1 MDSLLFILLLCV
13 ELSNC
18 ASGENNNFDFEKQWK
33 LIAVLLSVGILIMLV
48 VVVFLLC
55 MILMLNSQHTSSARS
70 SRSKQ
75 KTETDVESATPMLPV
90 ETVLDIEDV
99 TGVNP
104 IYKTKSSNLEISR
117 TIQTTSCHTIQRG
130 KMKMWQPRNEEDRAR
145 RLRVFV
151 KKMIDPNDPVQQTM
165 IKQELL
171 TMIRLDK
178 NPNILAFVGNVMEG
192 DQISII
198 SEYCEGGSL
207 LQFVKQFRG
216 SRDFTDQLIHA
227 RVENNEQNT
236 DSYNWNNQVLDSN
249 LKVFCTFDLLS
260 ISYQICSGMKCL
272 SGNSFVHRQLS
283 LRNIFITANKTIRIG
298 NFSLARPHGNNAY
311 YRINNVNLKIPI
323 SHRAPETLEDS
334 RFVEQSDVW
343 SFAVC
348 LYELYS
354 LGESPFDG
362 LNDMK
367 KCLERVGELQKPEY
381 CHQEIYDFMLTC
393 WNADQFKRPVF
404 SKCVDFFEEHMK
416 RFNVHILE
424 QIHIKLEEASRGQ
437 AELVNWTRRQ

>member
-13 ELSNC
+13 ELSEC
-18 ASGENNNFDFEKQWK
+18 ASQDQFDFEKQWK
-33 LIAVLLSVGILIMLV
+33 LIAIILCVGILIMLV

-55 MILMLNSQHTSSARS
+55 MILKMNSPQTSSGRS

-75 KTETDVESATPMLPV
+75 ETEKDVESATPMLPV
-90 ETVLDIEDV
+90 EDIPVGADV
-99 TGVNP
+99 NS
-104 IYKTKSSNLEISR
+104 IFKTKSSNLEISR
-117 TIQTTSCHTIQRG
+117 TIQTTSCHTIQKG

-249 LKVFCTFDLLS
+249 LEVFSTFDLLS
-260 ISYQICSGMKCL
+260 IAYQICSGMKCL
-272 SGNSFVHRQLS
+272 SGNSLVHRQLS

-334 RFVEQSDVW
+334 RFIEQSDVW

-348 LYELYS
+348 LYELFS
-354 LGESPFDG
+354 LGDSPFDG
-362 LNDMK
+362 LNDMRRF
-367 KCLERVGELQKPEY
+367 LERVGELQKPEY

-393 WNADQFKRPVF
+393 WNADQFKRRVF
-404 SKCVDFFEEHMK
+404 SICVEFFEEHMK
-416 RFNVHILE
+416 RFDVHILE
-424 QIHIKLEEASRGQ
+424 QIHTKLREASRGQ